1 MQLINNNMTIAKQL
15 KIKEFPF
22 EIKDS
27 EGKQIY
33 YEDSDGTI
41 VDNRPKQKSKKL
53 LIFSR
58 KKDCW

>member
-1 MQLINNNMTIAKQL
+1 MTIAKQL